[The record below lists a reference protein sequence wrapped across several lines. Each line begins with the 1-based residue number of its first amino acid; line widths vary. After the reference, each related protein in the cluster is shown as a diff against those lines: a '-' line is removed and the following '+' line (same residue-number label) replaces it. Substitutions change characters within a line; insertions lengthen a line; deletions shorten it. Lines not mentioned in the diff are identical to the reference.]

1 MRLFED
7 DLVVSFLDIAP
18 INPGHALVIPR
29 EHHSSIT
36 TVPEAVHGRMLQV
49 ASKLG
54 VAMQREL
61 EADGFNLHLAN
72 GTCAG
77 QVVHHTHL
85 HVIPRY
91 PTDGFSWG
99 WRADA
104 EEIGHNLS
112 ARLAKLLGKS

>member
-1 MRLFED
+1 VSCVFCEIVENNAPAVRLFED

-36 TVPEAVHGRMLQV
+36 TVPEAVHGRMLQIG
-49 ASKLG
+49 AKLG

-61 EADGFNLHLAN
+61 AADGFNLHLAN

-77 QVVHHTHL
+77 QVLIHTHL

-99 WRADA
+99 
-104 EEIGHNLS
+104 
-112 ARLAKLLGKS
+112 